1 MKTMMKL
8 VSVAAVLMLAITN
21 CNQEPPD
28 IPVEAPGNV
37 FKIDMTDSPA
47 NYGRVDI
54 EMTEIDVYHD
64 VRGWIPLYTSVRSMN
79 ILTLANG
86 TSRNIAYH
94 NNVMVGHYSKVRILF
109 ANRNSITLNAPV
121 VLGGIDYEAGTT
133 LPLKWM
139 HSSFYVEV
147 PIDKQITPERGARL
161 LLDFDV
167 ETSITE
173 GLTAFQIDPSI
184 SVMLHT
190 TTGLKGIVAGG
201 SAPAFISIDNG
212 LHVYSAYAD
221 RAGNFLVRGVAEGEY
236 HLIIRVMKRDPV
248 TGLLFE
254 KSYQMD
260 DVPIVN
266 EKIRDLGTIRM

>member
-8 VSVAAVLMLAITN
+8 VKVAAVLMLASTS

-47 NYGRVDI
+47 NYRRVDI
-54 EMTEIDVYHD
+54 QMTEIDIYHD
-64 VRGWIPLYTSVRSMN
+64 ARGWIPLYTSVRSMN

-86 TSRNIAYH
+86 VSRNIAQH

-109 ANRNSITLNAPV
+109 ADRNTVTLNAPM
-121 VLGGIDYEAGTT
+121 VLGGIDYDAGST

-139 HSSFYVEV
+139 HSSYYVEI
-147 PIDKQITPERGARL
+147 PIDKQVTPERGARL

-173 GLTAFQIDPSI
+173 GMTALQIDPAI
-184 SVMLHT
+184 NVMMHT
-190 TTGLKGIVAGG
+190 TTGLKGVVFGG
-201 SAPAFISIDNG
+201 AAPAFIRIDNG
-212 LHVYSAYAD
+212 LHEYSAYSD
-221 RAGNFLVRGVAEGEY
+221 HEGKFLVRGVAAGEY

-248 TGLLFE
+248 TGVLKE
-254 KSYQMD
+254 KSYEMD

-266 EKIRDLGTIRM
+266 EKIRDIGTIRM